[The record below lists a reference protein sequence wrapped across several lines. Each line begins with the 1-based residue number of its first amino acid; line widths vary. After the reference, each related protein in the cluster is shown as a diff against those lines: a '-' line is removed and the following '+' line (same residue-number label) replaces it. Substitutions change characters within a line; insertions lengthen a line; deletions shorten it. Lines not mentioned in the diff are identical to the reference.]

1 MPCYHPMRARQATP
15 GAQPTI
21 LKKTD
26 LTSPWNIKLPC
37 AKCWGC
43 RLERS
48 RQTAVRLM
56 HEAQLHKK
64 KCFITPTYDDEHLP
78 IIGETSSQSLTVS
91 PSSRLGLP
99 HRLDNAHTRKAHA
112 HEDQTRVATLQPR
125 HLQLFTKRLTE
136 DVRRKTGLQK
146 NALRYYAC
154 GEYGDLTNRPHYH
167 LAVFGEDFSDDRVE
181 WKRSNGN
188 QLWRSSRL
196 TKLWSMGDIDI
207 GELTFESAAY
217 IARYLMKKVNGH
229 KAHEHYKRTDENG
242 NDFWIEPEFCRMSRR
257 PGIGNLWFQEYAR
270 DVFPQDYVIINGKKS
285 KPPRYYDKL
294 LQALEPLEAEAI
306 KLQRKED
313 AKLKEDDDSYIRRRA
328 KEKVAIAA
336 SMQHK
341 RNLE

>member
-1 MPCYHPMRARQATP
+1 MPCYHPIRARQAYP
-15 GAQPTI
+15 GEQPTL

-64 KCFITPTYDDEHLP
+64 KCFITPTYRDEDLP
-78 IIGETSSQSLTVS
+78 HGGASSQSLTAP

-99 HRLDNAHTRKAHA
+99 QRLANTHAPEEHA
-112 HEDQTRVATLQPR
+112 HESQSDATLRPR

-146 NALRYYAC
+146 NALRYYGV
-154 GEYGDLTNRPHYH
+154 GEYGDITHRPHYH
-167 LAVFGEDFSDDRVE
+167 LAIFGEDFSDDRIP
-181 WKRSNGN
+181 WKHSNGN

-196 TKLWSMGDIDI
+196 ARLWPHGDTDI

-217 IARYLMKKVNGH
+217 IARYIMKKVNGP
-229 KAHEHYKRTDENG
+229 KAHDHYRRTDEFG
-242 NDFWIEPEFCRMSRR
+242 NDFWIEPEFNRMSRR
-257 PGIGNLWFQEYAR
+257 PGIGKAWYETYQG
-270 DVFPQDYVIINGKKS
+270 DVHPQDYVIINGKKC

-294 LQALEPLEAEAI
+294 LEALEPLTMEAI
-306 KLQRKED
+306 KLQRQED
-313 AKLKEDDDSYIRRRA
+313 AKHQEDDNTWRRLRA
-328 KEKVAIAA
+328 KERVAIAA
-336 SMQHK
+336 SKQTK
-341 RNLE
+341 RSI